1 MLWLRTFWKQSFVS
15 GPASEHYKKFVVW
28 RLSDDKELV
37 CLDGKLTPLCSVLEQ
52 MSSKHGLVDV
62 QLLDHMLTQKMRPVS
77 CLRFAC
83 AKYGAVHF
91 LRLPAPRSPLFP
103 RQLMERTMPAPFRYN
118 VQPAPGEKTNCL
130 KPNNFDVQDPLN
142 VKHQILGQA
151 YHGNFDK
158 LCNNKRAGVVWEA
171 PQPILKLVL
180 DSFFLFE
187 PNSVEPFNI
196 FQQRSQNPLGALVK
210 ILGEHGHWCASQS
223 DAGKA
228 KTLAT
233 LQLGDGWKNL
243 VPAHLLR
250 IDGSHFAS
258 WARERLSVESLEQVL
273 DS

>member
-1 MLWLRTFWKQSFVS
+1 MLGWKAYTTLLCARANVFKAWLGRCTTSRPHVDPENATGVLFAFCLCKIRCCSFSQAPSPPISSFPKAV
-15 GPASEHYKKFVVW
+15 
-28 RLSDDKELV
+28 
-37 CLDGKLTPLCSVLEQ
+37 DGE
-52 MSSKHGLVDV
+52 
-62 QLLDHMLTQKMRPVS
+62 
-77 CLRFAC
+77 
-83 AKYGAVHF
+83 
-91 LRLPAPRSPLFP
+91 
-103 RQLMERTMPAPFRYN
+103 ETMPAPFRYN